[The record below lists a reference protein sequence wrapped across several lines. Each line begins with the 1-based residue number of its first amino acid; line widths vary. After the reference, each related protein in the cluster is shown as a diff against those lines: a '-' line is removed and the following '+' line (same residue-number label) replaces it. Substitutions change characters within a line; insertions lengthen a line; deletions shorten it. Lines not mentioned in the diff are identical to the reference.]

1 MKLTSGAYAYCIV
14 ELGKDKDSDA
24 ILPNDTFMIR
34 FRDVGAIV
42 SIVPKTSWQPTR
54 KNISRHQKIIS
65 RIQEEFELLPLRFG
79 TVFKNKQEVIE
90 ILEEHYQEIKRIL
103 NKVRDKVEL
112 GLRVLW
118 NRDSFLNE
126 VGNKK
131 VEKLKKRYE
140 SGRKDRYL
148 IALEV
153 GRNVEETVIRKRED
167 YERLILSPLAAQV
180 DDSVLN
186 PVSGE
191 MMVLNAAFL
200 IKKGKL
206 SDFDQALEALSNKYK
221 DKFTFRYSGPWPPYN
236 FTKVTW

>member
-14 ELGKDKDSDA
+14 ELGKDMDSDA

-79 TVFKNKQEVIE
+79 TVFKNKQEVVE
-90 ILEEHYQEIKRIL
+90 ILEEHYKEIKEIL
-103 NKVRDKVEL
+103 NKVRDRVEL

-131 VEKLKKRYE
+131 VEKLKRKYE

-206 SDFDQALEALSNKYK
+206 TDFDLALEALSNKYK

>member
-1 MKLTSGAYAYCIV
+1 MKLTSGTYAYCIV
-14 ELGKDKDSDA
+14 ELAKDNDSRA
-24 ILPNDTFMIR
+24 ILPNDTFMIQC
-34 FRDVGAIV
+34 RDVGAIV
-42 SIVPKTSWQPTR
+42 SHVPKTSWQPTR

-79 TVFKNKQEVIE
+79 TVFKSKQEVME

-103 NKVRDKVEL
+103 NKVRDRVEL

-118 NRDSFLNE
+118 NRESFLNE

-131 VEKLKKRYE
+131 VEKLKKKYE

-153 GRNVEETVIRKRED
+153 GRNVEETVLQKRED
-167 YERLILSPLAAQV
+167 YEKSILSPLAAQV

-200 IKKGKL
+200 IKRGKL
-206 SDFDQALEALSNKYK
+206 SDFDLALEALCNKYK
-221 DKFTFRYSGPWPPYN
+221 DKFTFRCSGPWPPYN